1 MQTLFFNIFFCS
13 ILCAQS
19 QNFEIKKSFKQPI
32 SFNANTSSA
41 FTPHEFKM
49 LEEVY
54 GSFLKS
60 EILDRPTRVLAMK
73 EIFRNRV
80 VVREISNPE
89 SQKPCPFLSQV
100 PIFDS
105 FVSGLTREVTFKV
118 STFNPV
124 KYDFEFHS
132 DKNQIFRVDNTDYF
146 IIIKPQH
153 YNN

>member
-1 MQTLFFNIFFCS
+1 
-13 ILCAQS
+13 
-19 QNFEIKKSFKQPI
+19 
-32 SFNANTSSA
+32 
-41 FTPHEFKM
+41 M
-49 LEEVY
+49 LEDVY
-54 GSFLKS
+54 GSFLKL

-80 VVREISNPE
+80 VVRKISDPN

-100 PIFDS
+100 PLFDS
-105 FVSGLTREVTFKV
+105 FVYGLTRDASFKV

-132 DKNQIFRVDNTDYF
+132 DKNQIFRIDNTDYF

>member
-1 MQTLFFNIFFCS
+1 MKTLFFNIFFCS

-80 VVREISNPE
+80 LVREISDPE

-100 PIFDS
+100 PIFNA
-105 FVSGLTREVTFKV
+105 FVSGLTREVTFKF
-118 STFNPV
+118 STFNPL